1 MTQGTLALS
10 RSEQRQA
17 GLFAMDATAP
27 EDQELDQLSPT
38 QVWCTECESWVEPE
52 MQLDMFGGLAICPN
66 CGAEF

>member
-1 MTQGTLALS
+1 MTQGILALS
-10 RSEQRQA
+10 RSEQIQA
-17 GLFAMDATAP
+17 GLFAIP